1 MFLKNATKNALIL
14 IVLIFAGRLKAI
26 SSSQIYAT
34 EVLEDWSYLMK
45 NRAWRE
51 KSVLLELKLINNI
64 FFRFRFNSMN

>member
-1 MFLKNATKNALIL
+1 MSLKNATKNALIL

-64 FFRFRFNSMN
+64 FFSFRFNSMN

>member
-1 MFLKNATKNALIL
+1 MSLKNATKNALIL

-45 NRAWRE
+45 NRA
-51 KSVLLELKLINNI
+51 
-64 FFRFRFNSMN
+64 

>member
-1 MFLKNATKNALIL
+1 MSLKNATKNALIL